1 MPTEVA
7 NAIEVLQATRRI
19 VAFTGAGIST
29 ESGIPDFRGPDGLW
43 TRIDPDE
50 FNIGRLRSDPEVR
63 KKGWRLHQE
72 GKLWGAR
79 AGIKP
84 NAGHQALVKL
94 WQAVRL
100 SGCVTQNIDG
110 LHQAAGLPEEVVA
123 ELHGNV
129 RQARCLGCLVRWPTE
144 EVLKWVDAGEDDPK
158 CPHCGGIVKTATI
171 MFGEILPES
180 EVMKAWQLADGS
192 DAVLAIGS
200 TLSVWPAA
208 EIPLQMH
215 HSGKPLVII
224 NKGPT
229 DMDHLATVR
238 MEGGAGDLLTD
249 LVDKLVGGK

>member
-1 MPTEVA
+1 MLTEVA
-7 NAIEVLQATRRI
+7 DAIEVLADTRRI
-19 VAFTGAGIST
+19 LAFTGAGIST

-50 FNIGRLRSDPEVR
+50 FNISRFRSDAEVR

-84 NAGHQALVKL
+84 NRGHEALVIL
-94 WQAVRL
+94 WKAGRL

-110 LHQAAGLPEEVVA
+110 LHQAAGLPDELVA

-129 RQARCLGCLVRWPTE
+129 RQARCLECRVRWPTD
-144 EVLKWVDAGEDDPK
+144 EVLKWVDAGQEDPK

-180 EVMKAWQLADGS
+180 EVIKAWELADDS

-208 EIPLQMH
+208 EIPLAMLEN
-215 HSGKPLVII
+215 GKPLVIV

-238 MEGGAGDLLTD
+238 MEGGAGELLTD
-249 LVDKLVGGK
+249 LVAELIRN

>member
-1 MPTEVA
+1 VPTEVA

-19 VAFTGAGIST
+19 VVFTGAGIST

-43 TRIDPDE
+43 SRIDPDE
-50 FNIGRLRSDPEVR
+50 FNIGRFRSDPEVR

-94 WQAVRL
+94 WQAGRL

-110 LHQAAGLPEEVVA
+110 LHHAAGLPEEVVA

-129 RQARCLGCLVRWPTE
+129 RQARCLECWVRWPTD
-144 EVLKWVDAGEDDPK
+144 EVLKWVDAGQEDPS

-180 EVMKAWQLADGS
+180 EVMKARQLADDS

-208 EIPLQMH
+208 EIPLAMH
-215 HSGKPLVII
+215 QSGKPLLIV

-238 MEGGAGDLLTD
+238 MEGGAGELLTD
-249 LVDKLVGGK
+249 LVERLLNN

>member
-1 MPTEVA
+1 MA

-43 TRIDPDE
+43 SRIDPDE
-50 FNIGRLRSDPEVR
+50 FNIGRFRSDPEVR

-94 WQAVRL
+94 WQAGRL

>member
-1 MPTEVA
+1 VPTEVA
-7 NAIEVLQATRRI
+7 DAFEVLRTTRRI
-19 VAFTGAGIST
+19 LAFTGAGIST

-43 TRIDPDE
+43 NRIDPDE
-50 FNIGRLRSDPEVR
+50 FNIGRFRSDPEVR

-72 GKLWGAR
+72 GKLWGTR

-84 NAGHQALVKL
+84 NAGHEALVIL
-94 WQAVRL
+94 WQAGRM

-110 LHQAAGLPEEVVA
+110 LHHAAGLPEEVVA

-129 RQARCLGCLVRWPTE
+129 RQARCLECWVRWPTD
-144 EVLKWVDAGEDDPK
+144 EVLKWVDAGQEDPS

-171 MFGEILPES
+171 MFGENLPES
-180 EVMKAWQLADGS
+180 EVMKAWRLADDS

-208 EIPLQMH
+208 EIPLAMH
-215 HSGKPLVII
+215 QSGKPLVIV

-238 MEGGAGDLLTD
+238 MEGGAGEVLTD
-249 LVDKLVGGK
+249 LVERLLNN

>member
-1 MPTEVA
+1 MLTELADAV
-7 NAIEVLQATRRI
+7 EVLADARRI
-19 VAFTGAGIST
+19 LAFTGAGIST

-50 FNIGRLRSDPEVR
+50 FNISRFRSDAEVR

-72 GKLWGAR
+72 GRLWGAR

-84 NAGHQALVKL
+84 NRGHEALVIL
-94 WQAVRL
+94 WKAGRL

-110 LHQAAGLPEEVVA
+110 LHQAAGLPDELVA

-129 RQARCLGCLVRWPTE
+129 RQARCLECRVRWPTD
-144 EVLKWVDAGEDDPK
+144 EVLEWVDAGQEDPT
-158 CPHCGGIVKTATI
+158 CPHCGGMVKTATI

-180 EVMKAWQLADGS
+180 EVIKAWELADAS

-208 EIPLQMH
+208 EVPLAMLEN
-215 HSGKPLVII
+215 GKPLVIV

-238 MEGGAGDLLTD
+238 MEGGAGELLTD
-249 LVDKLVGGK
+249 LVAELVRS

>member
-1 MPTEVA
+1 MPTKVA
-7 NAIEVLQATRRI
+7 DAIEVLRTTRRI
-19 VAFTGAGIST
+19 LAFTGAGIST

-43 TRIDPDE
+43 SRIDPDE
-50 FNIGRLRSDPEVR
+50 FNIGRFRSDPEVR

-72 GKLWGAR
+72 GRLWGAR
-79 AGIKP
+79 AGNKP
-84 NAGHQALVKL
+84 NAGHLALVKL
-94 WQAVRL
+94 WQAGRL

-110 LHQAAGLPEEVVA
+110 LHQVAGLPEEQVA

-129 RQARCLGCLVRWPTE
+129 RQARCLECRVRWPIE
-144 EVLKWVDAGEDDPK
+144 QVLEWVDAGQEDPS

-180 EVMKAWQLADGS
+180 EVMKAWQLADDS

-208 EIPLQMH
+208 EVPLAMNQ
-215 HSGKPLVII
+215 SGKPLVIV

-238 MEGGAGDLLTD
+238 MEGGAGELLTD
-249 LVDKLVGGK
+249 LVERLLNI